1 MLPSGSTNS
10 MDPMNANTRRLFIA
24 FTLEISSGLE
34 AAIKRTRIGAQQR
47 RMEVNWVPKENLHVT
62 LYFLG
67 ATPSER
73 IPELER
79 LIETVGQTHSAFST
93 SIRGMGAFPDSRHAR
108 VLWVGVRNSRALNQL
123 QAALRETLIQAGF
136 PQEERDYVP
145 HLTIGRLRKARAVDD
160 LLSPYVRT
168 SFDDIRVESI
178 SLFESLQ
185 HGPQTVYKVLKTFPL
200 CGPSDSLSDDQM
212 S

>member
-1 MLPSGSTNS
+1 MNS
-10 MDPMNANTRRLFIA
+10 MNSNTRRLFIGFA
-24 FTLEISSGLE
+24 LEIGSGLE

-47 RMEVNWVPKENLHVT
+47 RMEVYWVPKENFHVT
-62 LYFLG
+62 LNFIG
-67 ATPSER
+67 ATPSEK
-73 IPELER
+73 IPELEK
-79 LIETVGQTHSAFST
+79 LIETVGQTHGAFST

-108 VLWVGVRNSRALNQL
+108 VLWIGVRNSRGLSEL
-123 QAALRETLIQAGF
+123 QSALRDALIEAGF
-136 PQEERDYVP
+136 PQEDRDYVP
-145 HLTIGRLRKARAVDD
+145 HLTIGRLRKARAVED

-185 HGPQTVYKVLKTFPL
+185 HGPQPVYKVLKTFPL
-200 CGPSDSLSDDQM
+200 CAPRDSSPDDQM